1 MSMKVAIDIGHAHL
15 TGSRGC
21 GCEEH
26 ALCAQM
32 APLLRDYLELFGIES
47 RVIDFPEM
55 SNADDLKH
63 TVKAINEYAP
73 HVSVS
78 LHCDCSECD
87 DAHGAHVIY
96 RSAAGKRLAYGI
108 AERLVP
114 IMPGR
119 AETMVQRK
127 GLYVLNKTHCPA
139 VLVELGFIS
148 NVDDCLM
155 LLDNQGDLMMA
166 LALGIAAYRDACVKD

>member
-1 MSMKVAIDIGHAHL
+1 M
-15 TGSRGC
+15 
-21 GCEEH
+21 
-26 ALCAQM
+26 
-32 APLLRDYLELFGIES
+32 
-47 RVIDFPEM
+47 
-55 SNADDLKH
+55 
-63 TVKAINEYAP
+63 
-73 HVSVS
+73 
-78 LHCDCSECD
+78 
-87 DAHGAHVIY
+87 
-96 RSAAGKRLAYGI
+96 
-108 AERLVP
+108 P

-155 LLDNQGDLMMA
+155 LRDNQGDLMMA